1 MNVKHELVET
11 SPSTTQQTIHHH
23 PDQNMLAEYAA
34 GTLGFSTAVSV
45 SAHLNYCEKC
55 RETVKTLESIGG
67 TLLEQLET
75 DNVTVD
81 DNCFD
86 AVLSRIDQEIPS
98 SPKAFAKA
106 ASNDNSATDNN
117 DLPNVVKRLIP
128 QQQNYVEW
136 KRIGLSLFTASL
148 DKLDNKHDISLHRI
162 QAGSSVFE
170 HDHHGEEIT
179 LVLKGSF
186 SDEDGMYQQG
196 DFIVKQPGDTHRPM
210 AAKNE
215 DCVCLVVQEAPVK
228 FTGVF
233 SRWLNPLLK
242 KS

>member
-1 MNVKHELVET
+1 MNAHLEVGT
-11 SPSTTQQTIHHH
+11 STPVTKKDSITHH

-34 GTLGFSTAVSV
+34 GTLNFSTAVSV

-55 RETVKTLESIGG
+55 RETVRTLESIGG
-67 TLLEQLET
+67 TLLEQMET
-75 DNVTVD
+75 DNISVD
-81 DNCFD
+81 DDCFD
-86 AVLSRIDQEIPS
+86 TILSRIDQEVPTHHKTLNKEPI
-98 SPKAFAKA
+98 
-106 ASNDNSATDNN
+106 NDNTTNKQN
-117 DLPNVVKRLIP
+117 DLPHVIKQLIPKADKYVKWKRL
-128 QQQNYVEW
+128 
-136 KRIGLSLFTASL
+136 GLSLFTANL
-148 DKLDNKHDISLHRI
+148 DKVEQQYDISLHRI

-170 HDHHGEEIT
+170 HDHNGEEIT

-228 FTGVF
+228 FTGFF
-233 SRWLNPLLK
+233 SRCLNPFLK

>member
-1 MNVKHELVET
+1 MKANKEMGKHT
-11 SPSTTQQTIHHH
+11 PSTSQRTITYH

-34 GTLGFSTAVSV
+34 GTLDFSTALSV

-55 RETVKTLESIGG
+55 RETVRTLESIGG

-75 DNVTVD
+75 DNIEID
-81 DNCFD
+81 EDCFD
-86 AVLSRIDQEIPS
+86 SILSRIDQEVPS
-98 SPKAFAKA
+98 HPEAFVKDAI
-106 ASNDNSATDNN
+106 NDNSGGSD
-117 DLPNVVKRLIP
+117 DELPAVVKRLIP
-128 QQQNYVEW
+128 QRQNYIKW

-148 DKLDNKHDISLHRI
+148 DKLDKKHDISLHRI

-170 HDHHGEEIT
+170 HDHRGQEIT

-196 DFIVKQPGDTHRPM
+196 DFIVKQPGDNHRPM

-215 DCVCLVVQEAPVK
+215 DCVCLVVQEAPVR
-228 FTGVF
+228 FTGFF
-233 SRWLNPLLK
+233 SRCLNPLLK
-242 KS
+242 K

>member
-1 MNVKHELVET
+1 MKANKEMAAQL
-11 SPSTTQQTIHHH
+11 PSTEQRTITHH

-34 GTLGFSTAVSV
+34 GTLDFSTAVSV

-55 RETVKTLESIGG
+55 RETVRTLESIGG

-75 DNVTVD
+75 DNIEID
-81 DNCFD
+81 EDCFD
-86 AVLSRIDQEIPS
+86 TILSRIDQEVPS
-98 SPKAFAKA
+98 HPEAFVKSAM
-106 ASNDNSATDNN
+106 NDNSAGNTNE
-117 DLPNVVKRLIP
+117 LPAVVKRLVP
-128 QQQNYVEW
+128 HQQNYVKW

-215 DCVCLVVQEAPVK
+215 DCVCLVVQEAPVR
-228 FTGVF
+228 FTGFF
-233 SRWLNPLLK
+233 SRCLNPLLK
-242 KS
+242 R